1 MNYIQYY
8 FRDSNF
14 WVYVLFMIFII
25 VIGINNLVQFN
36 KIIML
41 SWIVVVVLSFFIM
54 YCNNKLNSKFI
65 INTVYVINYFLLIL
79 FASEYSNNEV
89 PIISILF
96 IFIFNI
102 FLLGYMAIKR
112 YLILV
117 VLQLIIILFV
127 LVLMYHVL

>member
-102 FLLGYMAIKR
+102 FLLGYVTIKR